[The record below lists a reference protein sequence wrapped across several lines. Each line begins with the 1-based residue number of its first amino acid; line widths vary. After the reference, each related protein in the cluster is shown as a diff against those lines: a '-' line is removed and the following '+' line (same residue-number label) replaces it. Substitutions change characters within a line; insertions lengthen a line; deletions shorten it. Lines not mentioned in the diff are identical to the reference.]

1 MVLIFMVHRIM
12 VLTCTALH
20 QERMKLFMRDNR
32 QIASCCPTG
41 KAPELLAATTKKRR
55 KRKGKLPKNFDPKVD
70 PDPERW
76 LARKDR
82 STYKGR
88 RRDKRKDA
96 GIGKGTQGGV
106 GNTEGLDASKPAPGE
121 GKRNVFVLS
130 NGLTITIT
138 ITIVAVFCITSI

>member
-1 MVLIFMVHRIM
+1 MGYKLPANTIILKASFDVTAPPLGCGYLSAFLDMVRSIKKYL
-12 VLTCTALH
+12 
-20 QERMKLFMRDNR
+20 LF
-32 QIASCCPTG
+32 ASG

-55 KRKGKLPKNFDPKVD
+55 KRKGKLPKNYDPKVD

-88 RRDKRKDA
+88 RRDKRKDG

-106 GNTEGLDASKPAPGE
+106 GNTEALDASKPAPGM
-121 GKRNVFVLS
+121 
-130 NGLTITIT
+130 
-138 ITIVAVFCITSI
+138 